1 MMPPPY
7 KSPPMNAQPPQTQ
20 IMSSPTA
27 HQINQSP
34 HYGVPTENGTTS
46 EDSDGKCFRIEN
58 RIFNE
63 NDYETSDK
71 IFQTNLCV
79 SYDQSMC
86 FFHFETF
93 QSNYKMVFLL
103 HIHSH

>member
-1 MMPPPY
+1 MFFFSNLHLKQSQDQMLMMPPPY

-46 EDSDGKCFRIEN
+46 EDSDGK
-58 RIFNE
+58 
-63 NDYETSDK
+63 
-71 IFQTNLCV
+71 
-79 SYDQSMC
+79 
-86 FFHFETF
+86 
-93 QSNYKMVFLL
+93 
-103 HIHSH
+103 

>member
-7 KSPPMNAQPPQTQ
+7 KSPPMNAQPPQSQ

-46 EDSDGKCFRIEN
+46 EDSDGMYHIQLMNNF
-58 RIFNE
+58 
-63 NDYETSDK
+63 
-71 IFQTNLCV
+71 IFQANA
-79 SYDQSMC
+79 
-86 FFHFETF
+86 
-93 QSNYKMVFLL
+93 
-103 HIHSH
+103 